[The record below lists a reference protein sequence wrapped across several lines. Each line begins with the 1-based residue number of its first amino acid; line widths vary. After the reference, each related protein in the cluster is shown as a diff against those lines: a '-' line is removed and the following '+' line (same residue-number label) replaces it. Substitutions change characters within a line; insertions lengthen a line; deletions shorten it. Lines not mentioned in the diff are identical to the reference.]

1 MDKGDKFNNNH
12 KSQYYSSHK
21 GKTMVAGSTATFIKA
36 KNISP
41 VKRENTVRMKKLMSD
56 FDMLFFRRKVE
67 IRASGLAKVCG

>member
-1 MDKGDKFNNNH
+1 
-12 KSQYYSSHK
+12 
-21 GKTMVAGSTATFIKA
+21 MVAGSTATFIKA

-67 IRASGLAKVCG
+67 VRANGLAKVCG